1 MTNNLLGLI
10 TNTSLLPQDNL
21 NQTAVTDGLLKG
33 VVLFL
38 NDTNQTCLQMKPP
51 HSSVQYLVTALICT
65 SIFVCTIVLVSS
77 LVLNK
82 DRKFLNWRFIDR
94 VSLYTAACNL
104 FFYMTQAPL
113 LLLPPPSNGTEG
125 VVDTRIFVSTFT
137 ILFMEFAFAEI
148 LMSTFIAICVLYLV
162 FRNHSITFGRY
173 DWQLHLPV
181 LGIPLLILAV
191 CETISLTKEEVSD
204 CIVHEILEFTVYF
217 FVIWIAFFFI
227 TTIYLVTWF
236 QVARTSSS
244 IRSTLHGQS
253 TVKSNRLAL
262 KLSMYVFE
270 FIFQF
275 GGNAT
280 VGIWRLFDEP
290 PPIIDNITLI
300 FVVSGD
306 FIPLF
311 SMLEWINSLVDRLQP
326 NYLRPEDLELLS
338 EDGYVPTLSDLVIP
352 SLVTASCLVVVRHV
366 LDRVVVAPL
375 GTYLG
380 FKTKMTDG
388 LTENPIL
395 EKEYSKCK
403 TPSSDTIVILTKKC
417 ELTEREIS
425 KWFRKRRRNDKVT
438 DIKKLQD
445 ASWHFMFYLIMSWYG
460 VFILWDKPWFKKS
473 INCFVDW
480 PAQSVSNDV
489 YWYYLIELGFYLSAV
504 YMLFT
509 DHKRKDFTELI
520 IHHVV
525 TIFLLVLS
533 FSYNL
538 LRAGTLVLCI
548 HDQVD
553 YLLAMAKIA
562 IYCKKPMVADTLF
575 VLFILVWII
584 TRLGIYPYVILY
596 TIFIDLPVYARE
608 LGPYVEMYDTCTIM
622 KFVKGALL
630 VLQILHLIWTWLI
643 IKSAAAKF
651 TAGEIQDA
659 RSDNEESEIEV
670 DDKIEENGNCKTL
683 DTEGLCQ

>member
-1 MTNNLLGLI
+1 MGKTL
-10 TNTSLLPQDNL
+10 S
-21 NQTAVTDGLLKG
+21 
-33 VVLFL
+33 F
-38 NDTNQTCLQMKPP
+38 
-51 HSSVQYLVTALICT
+51 Y
-65 SIFVCTIVLVSS
+65 
-77 LVLNK
+77 
-82 DRKFLNWRFIDR
+82 R
-94 VSLYTAACNL
+94 V
-104 FFYMTQAPL
+104 
-113 LLLPPPSNGTEG
+113 
-125 VVDTRIFVSTFT
+125 
-137 ILFMEFAFAEI
+137 
-148 LMSTFIAICVLYLV
+148 
-162 FRNHSITFGRY
+162 
-173 DWQLHLPV
+173 
-181 LGIPLLILAV
+181 
-191 CETISLTKEEVSD
+191 
-204 CIVHEILEFTVYF
+204 
-217 FVIWIAFFFI
+217 
-227 TTIYLVTWF
+227 
-236 QVARTSSS
+236 
-244 IRSTLHGQS
+244 
-253 TVKSNRLAL
+253 
-262 KLSMYVFE
+262 
-270 FIFQF
+270 
-275 GGNAT
+275 
-280 VGIWRLFDEP
+280 
-290 PPIIDNITLI
+290 
-300 FVVSGD
+300 
-306 FIPLF
+306 

-326 NYLRPEDLELLS
+326 NYLRPEDVERLPENA
-338 EDGYVPTLSDLVIP
+338 YVPTLSDLVIP

-366 LDRVVVAPL
+366 LDRVVVAPV
-375 GTYLG
+375 GAYLG
-380 FKTKMTDG
+380 FKKKVTDS

-403 TPSSDTIVILTKKC
+403 TPNSDTIHILKKKC

-460 VFILWDKPWFKKS
+460 LFILWDVSNYGKPFYINGQGGKTQCINAEYKNSLEGGTRMKPWFNKS
-473 INCFVDW
+473 INCWVDW
-480 PAQSVSNDV
+480 PAQTVSNDI

-509 DHKRKDFTELI
+509 DHKRKDFTEFI

-562 IYCKKPMVADTLF
+562 IYCKKPLVADTLF

-596 TIFIDLPVYARE
+596 SVYIDLPVYARE
-608 LGPYVEMYDTCTIM
+608 LGPYAEMYDTCTLM

-630 VLQILHLIWTWLI
+630 VLQILHLIWTGLI

-651 TAGEIQDA
+651 TAGKIQDA

-683 DTEGLCQ
+683 DTDGLCQ